1 MDERRIV
8 TWLALLATGAI
19 LMLVVMLS
27 LPTPDVSPPQATP
40 RPTSATFLPTDP
52 PAASPSPVYR
62 DHLIL
67 WETEEATVQAWA
79 RRIEREVNLAVYSQ
93 ARQAAK
99 TAVAEEVRYVFA
111 TRAAGSTGTP
121 ASSTAIP

>member
-1 MDERRIV
+1 MYERRIV

-19 LMLVVMLS
+19 LMLGVMLS
-27 LPTPDVSPPQATP
+27 LPTPAVVPSPVPP
-40 RPTSATFLPTDP
+40 RPTSATFLPTYRP
-52 PAASPSPVYR
+52 SASPSPIYR
-62 DHLIL
+62 DRLIL

-79 RRIEREVNLAVYSQ
+79 RRIEQEVNLEIYSQ
-93 ARQAAK
+93 ARRAAK